1 MDSGTERGI
10 EKSIAWGGYEPAIY
24 RWEAVTG
31 RPAPHP
37 TEPGRHGKPRL
48 SPAFVEWLMGI
59 PSGWVTSID
68 IPRTA
73 QLRAL
78 GNGVMPQQAA
88 QALGLILADLVALS
102 AIETGKQ
109 AAAA

>member
-1 MDSGTERGI
+1 VTDI
-10 EKSIAWGGYEPAIY
+10 DWGSYEPAIR
-24 RWEAVTG
+24 RWETVTG
-31 RPAPHP
+31 QPAPQP
-37 TEPGRHGKPRL
+37 TEPGRHGRPRL

-59 PSGWVTSID
+59 PPGWVTDTD

-78 GNGVMPQQAA
+78 GNGVVPQPATR
-88 QALGLILADLVALS
+88 ALNLMLTDLVALS
-102 AIETGKQ
+102 ATETGKE